1 MPPTAARGGEEPGS
15 VVEVNRGGDARLVP
29 DDACSVSF
37 SRQVFCQVHMPWAV
51 TVQATISEPDLHFAL
66 QCDDE
71 LSARG
76 GVPIA
81 KTAGLRASKDDAL
94 RGHELGELWMGG
106 EVQFFDVRLAIW
118 TGIQTCNPHV
128 SSSLDKATF

>member
-1 MPPTAARGGEEPGS
+1 MPPAAARVGEEPGS
-15 VVEVNRGGDARLVP
+15 VIEMNRGGDARLVP

-37 SRQVFCQVHMPWAV
+37 PRQVFCQVHMPWAIAV
-51 TVQATISEPDLHFAL
+51 HAAIREPDLHFAL
-66 QCDDE
+66 QRDDE
-71 LSARG
+71 LSAGG

-106 EVQFFDVRLAIW
+106 EV
-118 TGIQTCNPHV
+118 
-128 SSSLDKATF
+128 